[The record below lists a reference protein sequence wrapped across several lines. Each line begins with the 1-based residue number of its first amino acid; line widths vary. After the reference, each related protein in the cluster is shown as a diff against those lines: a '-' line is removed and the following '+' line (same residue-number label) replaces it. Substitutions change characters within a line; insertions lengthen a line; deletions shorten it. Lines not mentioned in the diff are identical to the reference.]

1 MTTPD
6 RNPSGKG
13 WRRWLAVMGPGI
25 LFASTCIGVSHL
37 VQSTRAGAMAGF
49 GLVWVVIAAN
59 VSKYPFFEFGSR
71 YASATGTSLIEGYR
85 TLGRGA
91 SWAFLALSLATCF
104 FVAAAVGLVTAAFL
118 DNLLGVSEWLG
129 QPATPWVAAFLFMA
143 STAVLMVGKFNA
155 LDRLIKVLAAILVVS
170 TVAAVTLALARPP
183 APNPEALAANLD
195 AWKTFTP
202 SLGFVIA
209 LMGWMPTAVDLSTW
223 NSIWT
228 LERIEAS
235 GYRPTLKETL
245 REFNVGFLVSGVLA
259 LGFLTLGA
267 LLLHHTG
274 ETLPDDSAGFAA
286 GIVSLYAKSMG
297 SWSAPVMGLAAF
309 SAMLGTCIAVL
320 DGYGR
325 SLSRAWASTQGCAP
339 SPHHQTRALMGVAL
353 GGLVLVLLF
362 AGSMKLLVDVATT
375 LSFLVAPAIAW
386 WNLKLVTASHVPRS
400 AQPGRFLIFWAW
412 AGLVFLSLFAVVY
425 LVWLLAPWFA

>member
-1 MTTPD
+1 MTTND
-6 RNPSGKG
+6 RNPGKG

-49 GLVWVVIAAN
+49 GLVWVVVAAN

-91 SWAFLALSLATCF
+91 SWTFLALSLATCF
-104 FVAAAVGLVTAAFL
+104 FVAAAVGMVTAAFL
-118 DNLLGVSEWLG
+118 DNLLGVSMWLG
-129 QPATPWVAAFLFMA
+129 QPATPWVAAFLFVA
-143 STAVLMVGKFNA
+143 STAVLTVGQFRA
-155 LDRLIKVLAAILVVS
+155 LDRLIKVLAAILLIS
-170 TVAAVTLALARPP
+170 TVAAVTLAIARPP
-183 APNPEALAANLD
+183 APNPDTLAASLD
-195 AWKTFTP
+195 SWQTFTP
-202 SLGFVIA
+202 SLGFLIA

-228 LERIEAS
+228 LERIESS
-235 GYRPTLKETL
+235 GYRPSLRETL
-245 REFNVGFLVSGVLA
+245 REFNVGFIVSGVLA

-267 LLLHHTG
+267 LLLYQTG
-274 ETLPDDSAGFAA
+274 ETLPNDSAGFAA

-297 SWSAPVMGLAAF
+297 AWSAPLMGLAAF

-325 SLSRAWASTQGCAP
+325 SLSRAWAATRNSPP
-339 SPHHQTRALMGVAL
+339 SSDHQTRALMGVAL
-353 GGLVLVLLF
+353 GGLAIVLLF

-386 WNLKLVTASHVPRS
+386 WNVKLVTAKQFPQS
-400 AQPGRFLIFWAW
+400 AKPGRFLILWAW
-412 AGLVFLSLFAVVY
+412 AGLLFLSLFAVVY
-425 LVWLLAPWFA
+425 LIWLCAPWFA